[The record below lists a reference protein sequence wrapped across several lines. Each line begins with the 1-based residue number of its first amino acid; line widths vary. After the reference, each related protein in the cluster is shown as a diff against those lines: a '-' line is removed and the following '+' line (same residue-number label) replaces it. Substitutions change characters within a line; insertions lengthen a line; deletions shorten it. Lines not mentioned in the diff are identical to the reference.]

1 MATPYPASVHHS
13 SRSVDPD
20 EALTLL
26 QAYLAASETNAWLH
40 PDAILS
46 ERGPRIAG
54 TMEGGLTMHNLRRVE
69 AGLRGEWLGS
79 EGAYPFDQHGWD
91 AAVRDGMYE
100 PMGMPA
106 TENET
111 VFPSVHDAP
120 QGVGHE
126 HAVPSTVALA
136 AVEEHQ
142 ATGEDTVQAL
152 RPSPS
157 SPVATHDHVRED
169 NQTSENALH
178 PQIPA
183 ALSKG
188 ARKKAKADR
197 REARR
202 LRKEKR

>member
-20 EALTLL
+20 EALKLL
-26 QAYLAASETNAWLH
+26 QAYITASETKAWLH

-69 AGLRGEWLGS
+69 AGLRGERLGV

-91 AAVRDGMYE
+91 SAVRDGMYE
-100 PMGMPA
+100 PMDMA
-106 TENET
+106 ETDNKT
-111 VFPSVHDAP
+111 VFPSVHDVP
-120 QGVGHE
+120 GGSRDKQ
-126 HAVPSTVALA
+126 AVPSTVALA
-136 AVEEHQ
+136 AVE
-142 ATGEDTVQAL
+142 DTVKTLQPSTISPDAL
-152 RPSPS
+152 DDHAREENRS
-157 SPVATHDHVRED
+157 SET
-169 NQTSENALH
+169 ALQ

-183 ALSKG
+183 ALSKE
-188 ARKKAKADR
+188 ARKKAKAER
-197 REARR
+197 KEARR